1 MNEYVKKY
9 FHRGLIFGGFGPM
22 VLGVVYLV
30 IDLSMGGM
38 ELSGWEIL
46 LGILS
51 TYILA
56 FVQAGSTVFNQ
67 IEGWPIAKSLG
78 IHFISLYLVYVLAYI
93 ANTWIPFDPN
103 VILIFTGIFVAVYFI
118 IWITVYICVRSTS
131 KRLNGKLS

>member
-1 MNEYVKKY
+1 
-9 FHRGLIFGGFGPM
+9 M
-22 VLGVVYLV
+22 VLGIVYLV
-30 IDLSMGGM
+30 IDLSMAGIH
-38 ELSGWEIL
+38 LSGWEIL

-67 IEGWPIAKSLG
+67 IEGWPITKSLG

-93 ANTWIPFDPN
+93 ANTWIPFDPI

>member
-1 MNEYVKKY
+1 MNDYVKKY

-22 VLGVVYLV
+22 VLGIVYLV
-30 IDLSMGGM
+30 IDLSMAGIH
-38 ELSGWEIL
+38 LSGWEIL

-67 IEGWPIAKSLG
+67 IEGWPITKSLG

-93 ANTWIPFDPN
+93 ANTWIPFDPI

>member
-1 MNEYVKKY
+1 MNDYVKKY

-22 VLGVVYLV
+22 VLGIVYLV
-30 IDLSMGGM
+30 IDLSMAGIH
-38 ELSGWEIL
+38 LSGWEIL

-93 ANTWIPFDPN
+93 ANTWIPFDPI